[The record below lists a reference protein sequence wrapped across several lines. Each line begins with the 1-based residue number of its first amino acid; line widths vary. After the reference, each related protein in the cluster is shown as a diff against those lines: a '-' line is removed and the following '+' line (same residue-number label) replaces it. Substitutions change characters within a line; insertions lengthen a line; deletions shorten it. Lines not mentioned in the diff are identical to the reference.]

1 VIIYQILLP
10 FSLNLLSNR
19 ERFSGRR
26 AGADNDAGQLV
37 WHHFLNNIDGSSI
50 LYYPCPAELIFRIA
64 AHTGADEALD
74 VRGSILRP
82 EGGNIVKL
90 PEQGSGLTAGKM

>member
-1 VIIYQILLP
+1 MLRR

-26 AGADNDAGQLV
+26 AGTDNDAGQLV
-37 WHHFLNNIDGSSI
+37 WHHFLNNFDRSNIFST
-50 LYYPCPAELIFRIA
+50 PCPAELVFWFA
-64 AHTGADEALD
+64 AHSDADEALD
-74 VRGSILRP
+74 VWSSILRP

-90 PEQGSGLTAGKM
+90 SEQGSGSAAGKM